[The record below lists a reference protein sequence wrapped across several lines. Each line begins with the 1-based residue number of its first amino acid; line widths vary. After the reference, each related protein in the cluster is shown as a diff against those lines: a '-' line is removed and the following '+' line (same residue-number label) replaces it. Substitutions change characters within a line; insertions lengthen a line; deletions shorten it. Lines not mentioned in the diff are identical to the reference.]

1 MRIVI
6 PSRSRPDSIVTL
18 NFIPQPWRRQVVI
31 VVPQQQFHIYEK
43 YNTDVTVVSCP
54 VKTGIAPTR
63 QWIIENFKDK
73 HIFMCD
79 DDAIFAVRKD
89 PNSTKLTPME
99 DDVNGQMEMWTTVE
113 EAFLLGFPWVGI
125 SYRGGNNFYK
135 TNYEDNTK
143 SFSFWGVDRE
153 VLLRE
158 GIRFDVTPVM
168 EDFQVILSL
177 LSRGYENRV
186 FYKWAWDQE
195 SSNAPGG
202 CSDWRTQ
209 DVQAEGATK
218 LQQLFPDYVKVVYKQ
233 PKIGWYNGEPRAD
246 VRIQW
251 KKTARWNGFLK

>member
-18 NFIPQPWRRQVVI
+18 NYIPQPWRRRVAI
-31 VVPQQQFHIYEK
+31 VVPREQFYSYKKH
-43 YNTDVTVVSCP
+43 NPDVTVVSCP

-63 QWIIENFKDK
+63 QWIIENFEDK
-73 HIFMCD
+73 HIFMAD

-89 PNSTKLTPME
+89 PNSTKLTSME
-99 DDVNGQMEMWTTVE
+99 GDVNGQMEMWLAVE
-113 EAFLLGFPWVGI
+113 EAFYLGFPWVGI
-125 SYRGGNNFYK
+125 SYRGGNNFHPNIYD
-135 TNYEDNTK
+135 DNTK
-143 SFSFWGVDRE
+143 SFSYWGINRE

-186 FYKWAWDQE
+186 FYKWSWDQWA
-195 SSNAPGG
+195 SNAPGG

-233 PKIGWYNGEPRAD
+233 PKTGWYEGEPRAD

-251 KKTARWNGFLK
+251 KKTAKWNGFLK